1 MDYIE
6 RLTNLRID
14 NDVEQKEIAKIL
26 NCKQSAVSKYEK
38 RRARYQIED
47 LIKLCLY
54 YHVSA
59 DSILGLPEDL
69 KKIDR

>member
-14 NDVEQKEIAKIL
+14 NDVDQKEIAKIL